1 MKKGFYLKLALTGIS
16 KNRKMYFPYILTCV
30 GMVMMFYIICF
41 LSRDPWLASLRGGDT
56 LQLMLGMGTWIT
68 GIFAVIFLFY
78 TNSFLI
84 RRRKKEFGL
93 YNMLGMNKRNLARIL
108 FWECLVIAGIALAA
122 GMAAGILLSKLGEL
136 ILSNILDGAVSFSF
150 LVDPKSLALTAAL
163 FGVIFLLI
171 LLNGLRQVHFANP
184 RELLESDR
192 VGEKPPKANWVLA
205 VLGVLMLG
213 FAYYL
218 TLTIQDPLVAMVVF
232 FGAVALVILGT
243 YLVFISG
250 SVAFLKLL
258 QKNKRYYYRPNHFV
272 SVSSMTYRMKKNGAG
287 LASICILSTMVL
299 VMISATLCL
308 YAGAEK
314 SLRSMY
320 PRDLIVE
327 TYSLDQNAENT
338 VLAAVEETLES
349 HGIAG
354 RNQLQYHYLASAVMQ
369 KGNEICFDPEE
380 INSMAAATDM
390 RELMVV
396 PLEDYN
402 SLMGTEEQLQE
413 GEALIYVT
421 KKGEFTGDTIS
432 LDGEETWKIKKQ
444 ADGFVQ
450 NGIDSQQVIPTV
462 YLFLGEEDFQKVLDL
477 FHRLEKKYSEN
488 TYASVNVQHSYYG
501 IDIEGGDE
509 LQMAVKEDLEQRIAG
524 IVLDKQEFPAVIVDC
539 VAENRADFYGLYGGI
554 FFLGALLGLV
564 FILGTVLIVYYKQIT
579 EGYEDQARFTIL
591 KKVGMTG
598 REIKKSINSQ
608 VLTVFFLPLLAA
620 GIHTA
625 FAFPMVQKLLRLL
638 GLTDVKL
645 FLLVNIGCFLV
656 FSVFYAAV
664 YLATSRS
671 YYRIVSGGAE
681 GRKDI
686 R

>member
-1 MKKGFYLKLALTGIS
+1 MKKGFYLKLAMTGIS

-41 LSRDPWLASLRGGDT
+41 LSRDPWLASVRGGET
-56 LQLMLGMGTWIT
+56 MQVMLGMGTWIT

-108 FWECLVIAGIALAA
+108 FWECMVIAGIALAA

-150 LVDPKSLALTAAL
+150 LVDPKSLTLTAAL

-477 FHRLEKKYSEN
+477 FNRLEKKYSEN

-524 IVLDKQEFPAVIVDC
+524 IVLDNQEFPAVIVDC

-579 EGYEDQARFTIL
+579 EGYEDQERFTIL

-625 FAFPMVQKLLRLL
+625 FAFPMVQNPCVAIHFPVGYNSL
-638 GLTDVKL
+638 
-645 FLLVNIGCFLV
+645 
-656 FSVFYAAV
+656 
-664 YLATSRS
+664 
-671 YYRIVSGGAE
+671 
-681 GRKDI
+681 
-686 R
+686 

>member
-1 MKKGFYLKLALTGIS
+1 MKKGFYLKLAMTGIP

-41 LSRDPWLASLRGGDT
+41 LSRDPWLASIRGGET
-56 LQLMLGMGTWIT
+56 MQVMLGMGTWIT

-150 LVDPKSLALTAAL
+150 LVDSKSLALTAAL

-205 VLGVLMLG
+205 ILGVLMLG

-272 SVSSMTYRMKKNGAG
+272 SVSSMTYRMKRNGAG

-327 TYSLDQNAENT
+327 TYSLDQNAEKT

-349 HGIAG
+349 QGITG

-369 KGNEICFDPEE
+369 KGNEICFDPAE

-390 RELMVV
+390 RQLMVV
-396 PLEDYN
+396 PLKDYN

-421 KKGEFTGDTIS
+421 KNGEVTGDAIS
-432 LDGEETWKIKKQ
+432 LEGQETWKIKKRVE
-444 ADGFVQ
+444 GFVQ
-450 NGIDSQQVIPTV
+450 NGIDSQQVIPTI
-462 YLFLGEEDFQKVLDL
+462 YLFLGEEDFQKA
-477 FHRLEKKYSEN
+477 LEFFDRMAEKYSEN
-488 TYASVNVQHSYYG
+488 TYA
-501 IDIEGGDE
+501 
-509 LQMAVKEDLEQRIAG
+509 AVKCAAQLLRDRPGRRGGYPESGGRGSGTEDRRDRYIQPGISRGDRGLCGGKPGRFLRPLRRDLFPGSPAG
-524 IVLDKQEFPAVIVDC
+524 TGIYSG
-539 VAENRADFYGLYGGI
+539 NRAD
-554 FFLGALLGLV
+554 
-564 FILGTVLIVYYKQIT
+564 
-579 EGYEDQARFTIL
+579 
-591 KKVGMTG
+591 
-598 REIKKSINSQ
+598 
-608 VLTVFFLPLLAA
+608 
-620 GIHTA
+620 
-625 FAFPMVQKLLRLL
+625 RLL
-638 GLTDVKL
+638 QADHGGL
-645 FLLVNIGCFLV
+645 
-656 FSVFYAAV
+656 
-664 YLATSRS
+664 
-671 YYRIVSGGAE
+671 
-681 GRKDI
+681 
-686 R
+686 